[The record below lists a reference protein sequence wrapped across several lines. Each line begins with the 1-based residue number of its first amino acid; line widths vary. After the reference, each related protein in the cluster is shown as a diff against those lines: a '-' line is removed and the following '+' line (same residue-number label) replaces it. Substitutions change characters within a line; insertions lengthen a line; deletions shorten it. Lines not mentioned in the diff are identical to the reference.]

1 MFDMFIDL
9 VSDDA
14 LASAMVSLAEK
25 FQCTPLDMLNTG
37 CLFLCFS
44 AFICG
49 VLFITIIDRLIDK
62 AILLLEKFGPFLVRF
77 IMGKLTVF
85 YLFLCRKLTR

>member
-1 MFDMFIDL
+1 MFDMFINL

-49 VLFITIIDRLIDK
+49 LLFINIIDRLMDK
-62 AILLLEKFGPFLVRF
+62 AILLLEKFGLLLVRF
-77 IMGKLTVF
+77 ITAKLTAF
-85 YLFLCRKLTR
+85 YLFLRRKLTR